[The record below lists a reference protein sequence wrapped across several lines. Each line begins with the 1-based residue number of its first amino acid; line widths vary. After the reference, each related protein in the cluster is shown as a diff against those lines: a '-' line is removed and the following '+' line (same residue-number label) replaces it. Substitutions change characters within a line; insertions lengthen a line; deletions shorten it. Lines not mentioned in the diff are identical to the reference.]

1 MDKRSLIRELTNL
14 ITPEADGITPLSKHL
29 AKAYNP
35 DQPRD
40 DRGRFGSG
48 GGSDSSSKPA
58 NDGSSHG
65 LKEGDKG
72 TGVSHKD
79 FAGEHLQN
87 GKHSLT
93 DHLVA
98 DGRGGWKLDA
108 DAQGRLNQRIA
119 LATNGVPRS
128 SNPTFTMLGG
138 GPAAGKSTVTNDP
151 KSGVPNTDP
160 RNGEVK
166 AVLVNADEE
175 KAAMPTYQKM
185 TAGGDPNAA
194 GYTHEESSYFAKQ
207 IQAAAIANKQDVV
220 LDGTGNS
227 KVESVLGK
235 INGARDAGYTV
246 NGVYVTCPTEEAVS
260 RATARAEA
268 TGRTVPEGVIRNT
281 HAAVSEIVPN
291 VASSFDT
298 FKLID
303 TTPGAPSAGQTIAQT
318 TRGQDMTV
326 NDPSAYQTFLDKAKE
341 RK

>member
-1 MDKRSLIRELTNL
+1 MDQRSIIQKLTNL
-14 ITPEADGITPLSKHL
+14 ITPEADGTTPLSKYL

-48 GGSDSSSKPA
+48 GSSTQPA

-72 TGVSHKD
+72 AGVSHKD
-79 FAGEHLQN
+79 FAGEHLVN
-87 GKHSLT
+87 DGEHSLT

-98 DGRGGWKLDA
+98 DGRGGWKLDSA
-108 DAQGRLNQRIA
+108 TQQRLNERIA
-119 LATNGVPRS
+119 ACTNGVPRS

-151 KSGVPNTDP
+151 KFGVPNTDP
-160 RNGEVK
+160 SKGEVR

-175 KAAMPTYQKM
+175 KVANPAYQKM
-185 TAGGDPNAA
+185 VAEGDPKAA

-207 IQAAAIANKQDVV
+207 IQAAGIANHQDIV

-227 KVESVLGK
+227 KVESVMGK
-235 INGARDAGYTV
+235 INAARDAGYTV
-246 NGVYVTCPTEEAVS
+246 NGVYVTCPTDEAVS
-260 RATARAEA
+260 RAVARGEA
-268 TGRTVPEGVIRNT
+268 TGRNVEESIIRGT
-281 HAAVSEIVPN
+281 HAAVSSIVPS

-303 TTPGAPSAGQTIAQT
+303 TTPGAPSAGQTIAET

-326 NDPSAYQTFLDKAKE
+326 NDKSAYATFLNKANEGK
-341 RK
+341 